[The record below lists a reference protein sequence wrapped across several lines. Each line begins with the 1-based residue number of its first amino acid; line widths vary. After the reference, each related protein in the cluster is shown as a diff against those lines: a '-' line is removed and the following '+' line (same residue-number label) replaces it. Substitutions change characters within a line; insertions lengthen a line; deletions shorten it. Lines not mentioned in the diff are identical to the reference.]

1 MIPAYEDYVR
11 KLNIGR
17 PLGIYQKEV
26 LKMTDD
32 MEMRQAV
39 RSVLISQKS
48 PETFIQR
55 FLTTIDFLSM
65 TRLETSVSSELI
77 SIVQSVKPSIVEN
90 CSSLGQ
96 VALDF
101 QRARFMIPVVR
112 PFASVLSF
120 VIDSG
125 VYKFGNVKGYST
137 GDLAKWTSTADPI
150 PKLGSVALT
159 HFDCVKSIQVCNQ
172 FGNVIGFRVSPS
184 VFAGVTFMPTEEVF
198 VEQVDLSWGTLGSV
212 SCVAFRFGVCKG
224 RGYVNIIGEALMTV
238 INWAKTGDRFLFV
251 QDGLTLKWFVH
262 DCTCDDKYFVLSTC
276 AYNYGHGSHGQRFDY
291 QFGPNSFIIGYK
303 SFSSVKLANDAS
315 RPVGPSVDSFQHRI
329 KQKLNGNIL
338 GHNFSNY
345 LVSSD
350 EMQTFDFAK
359 FFSSVPIDSSS
370 LVYCQMEE
378 IRDLV
383 QVERPKENVQ
393 KSFKLF
399 KDAELPQIRHV
410 RSEMDFIFD
419 DLVKLDLH
427 CNITNSVTISSIV
440 PCVSLDQL
448 GDLIPNFK
456 DSPVFN
462 LGNSVCLLPNRCVEN
477 KLVDYRLFDPVDFQ
491 IINCDAVCFRKLPSS
506 SFLQNYDRRV
516 LVMFRT
522 KWSAFDSDLNYVLKR
537 LFGNN
542 VKFKEYGGVSLF
554 SSYLFYFVLDGT

>member
-1 MIPAYEDYVR
+1 
-11 KLNIGR
+11 
-17 PLGIYQKEV
+17 
-26 LKMTDD
+26 
-32 MEMRQAV
+32 
-39 RSVLISQKS
+39 
-48 PETFIQR
+48 
-55 FLTTIDFLSM
+55 
-65 TRLETSVSSELI
+65 
-77 SIVQSVKPSIVEN
+77 
-90 CSSLGQ
+90 
-96 VALDF
+96 
-101 QRARFMIPVVR
+101 
-112 PFASVLSF
+112 
-120 VIDSG
+120 
-125 VYKFGNVKGYST
+125 
-137 GDLAKWTSTADPI
+137 
-150 PKLGSVALT
+150 
-159 HFDCVKSIQVCNQ
+159 
-172 FGNVIGFRVSPS
+172 
-184 VFAGVTFMPTEEVF
+184 
-198 VEQVDLSWGTLGSV
+198 
-212 SCVAFRFGVCKG
+212 
-224 RGYVNIIGEALMTV
+224 
-238 INWAKTGDRFLFV
+238 
-251 QDGLTLKWFVH
+251 
-262 DCTCDDKYFVLSTC
+262 
-276 AYNYGHGSHGQRFDY
+276 
-291 QFGPNSFIIGYK
+291 
-303 SFSSVKLANDAS
+303 
-315 RPVGPSVDSFQHRI
+315 
-329 KQKLNGNIL
+329 
-338 GHNFSNY
+338 
-345 LVSSD
+345 
-350 EMQTFDFAK
+350 
-359 FFSSVPIDSSS
+359 
-370 LVYCQMEE
+370 MEE

-448 GDLIPNFK
+448 PDLIPNFK

-477 KLVDYRLFDPVDFQ
+477 KLVDYRLFDPVEFQ

>member
-1 MIPAYEDYVR
+1 
-11 KLNIGR
+11 
-17 PLGIYQKEV
+17 LGIYQKDV

-39 RSVLISQKS
+39 RSVCISQKS
-48 PETFIQR
+48 SETFIQR

-65 TRLETSVSSELI
+65 TRLETVVSSELI
-77 SIVQSVKPSIVEN
+77 SVVQSVKPPVVEN

-101 QRARFMIPVVR
+101 QRARFMVPSVR

-120 VIDSG
+120 VTDSG

-137 GDLAKWTSTADPI
+137 GDLADWTSSADPL

-159 HFDCVKSIQVCNQ
+159 HFDCVKSIQTCNQ
-172 FGNVIGFRVSPS
+172 MGNVIGFVVKPS
-184 VFAGVTFMPTEEVF
+184 LGCGINFMSSDEVF

-212 SCVAFRFGVCKG
+212 SCVAFKFGVCKG
-224 RGYVNIIGEALMTV
+224 RGFVSIIGEALTTR
-238 INWAKTGDRFLFV
+238 INFAKVGDRFLFV
-251 QDGLTLKWFVH
+251 QDGLTLKWFLH
-262 DCTCDDKYFVLSTC
+262 DCTCDDKYFVLSNC
-276 AYNYGHGSHGQRFDY
+276 AFLYGHGSHGQRFDY
-291 QFGPNSFIIGYK
+291 QFGPNSFIVGYK
-303 SFSSVKLANDAS
+303 SLSSVKLLNDPS
-315 RPVGPSVDSFQHRI
+315 RPVGPSADPFQHRI

-345 LVSSD
+345 LVSSE

-359 FFSSVPIDSSS
+359 FFSSVPVDSTS

-393 KSFKLF
+393 KSFQKF
-399 KDAELPQIRHV
+399 KDAELPQIRHI
-410 RSEMDFIFD
+410 RSEMDFMFD
-419 DLVKLDLH
+419 DLVKLDFH
-427 CNITNSVTISSIV
+427 CNVTNSITISSVV

-448 GDLIPNFK
+448 VDLVHEFK
-456 DSPVFN
+456 DSFVFN
-462 LGNSVCLLPNRCVEN
+462 LGNSVCLLPNRCVEI
-477 KLVDYRLFDPVDFQ
+477 KLVDYRSFDSMAFQ
-491 IINCDAVCFRKLPSS
+491 IINCDALCFRKLPNS

-522 KWSAFDSDLNYVLKR
+522 RWNAFDSDLNYVLKR
-537 LFGNN
+537 LFGNS